1 MLNENWI
8 VELSKKL
15 TPTIKV
21 NYIENM
27 YRHEIVNGAEDF
39 SCVGI
44 ELGVAKG
51 IFSKRMV
58 DSGKFSSYYGVDLY
72 GDIHDTKEYKET
84 LKYVGLSN
92 NYKLLRMSFDDALDV
107 FDDEFFDF
115 IYIDGFAHT
124 GEEGG
129 KSIADWFCKLKIG
142 GVLAGDDYH
151 ADWPLVVWAVND
163 FVKKTGLQLTV
174 TRSVESQKY
183 CQYPTWFVVKE
194 QNIKVKPDET
204 LMKVAMLE
212 KVRIHNNRMKRL
224 GSI

>member
-1 MLNENWI
+1 M
-8 VELSKKL
+8 
-15 TPTIKV
+15 
-21 NYIENM
+21 
-27 YRHEIVNGAEDF
+27 
-39 SCVGI
+39 
-44 ELGVAKG
+44 
-51 IFSKRMV
+51 
-58 DSGKFSSYYGVDLY
+58 
-72 GDIHDTKEYKET
+72 
-84 LKYVGLSN
+84 
-92 NYKLLRMSFDDALDV
+92 
-107 FDDEFFDF
+107 
-115 IYIDGFAHT
+115 
-124 GEEGG
+124 
-129 KSIADWFCKLKIG
+129 KIG